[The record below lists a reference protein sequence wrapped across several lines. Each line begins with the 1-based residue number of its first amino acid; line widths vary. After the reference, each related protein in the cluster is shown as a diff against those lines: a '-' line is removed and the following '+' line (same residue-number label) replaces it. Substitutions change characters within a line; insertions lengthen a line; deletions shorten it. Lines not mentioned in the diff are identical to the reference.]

1 VTTDRGGRWGGNR
14 RVLTLLMAL
23 GGGCR
28 TTPGP
33 TPATPVEPPVATQA
47 DQTPRQ
53 SIAPGGGASTPV
65 SDDGLGRPA
74 GKRVGPAEVSPVVLG
89 GKTFRVVHW
98 GKERGLDQNGGY
110 VEAIAA
116 NGGSLW
122 VVKVYAV
129 TYEGPMEEDV
139 QDVFITALSP
149 GPEPDSLAVTD
160 ERGGEYLV
168 DTRTR
173 RVRVVRPRAK

>member
-1 VTTDRGGRWGGNR
+1 VRIDLGGRWGGKA

-28 TTPGP
+28 TTPA
-33 TPATPVEPPVATQA
+33 TPAATQA
-47 DQTPRQ
+47 GQKARQ
-53 SIAPGGGASTPV
+53 STLPGGPASAPD
-65 SDDGLGRPA
+65 SDDGFGRPA
-74 GKRVGPAEVSPVVLG
+74 GKRVGPAEVTPVILG
-89 GKTFRVVHW
+89 GNTFRVVHW

-116 NGGSLW
+116 NGHFLW
-122 VVKVYAV
+122 ALKVYAV

-139 QDVFITALSP
+139 QDVFISALSP

>member
-1 VTTDRGGRWGGNR
+1 MQIYND
-14 RVLTLLMAL
+14 
-23 GGGCR
+23 
-28 TTPGP
+28 
-33 TPATPVEPPVATQA
+33 
-47 DQTPRQ
+47 D
-53 SIAPGGGASTPV
+53 
-65 SDDGLGRPA
+65 DDGLGMPA
-74 GKRVGPAEVSPVVLG
+74 GKRVGPDDVAPVEVVAPVSLG

-116 NGGSLW
+116 DGRVLW
-122 VVKVYAV
+122 AVKVYAV
-129 TYEGPMEEDV
+129 KYDGAMEEDI
-139 QDVFITALSP
+139 QDVFITALAV

-173 RVRVVRPRAK
+173 TVRVVRARRND